1 MGNHGNG
8 PATGA
13 HRAGGLGSRLPL
25 VLTAVAGV
33 VLLGLGVLLGLVLGR
48 TSGGGVAAP
57 VAAVAPGS
65 TSTTRTVDAA
75 TDGSPTLMGEVV
87 RVDTGDEV
95 VVRVGTEEVVVA
107 ILGIRAPEMAGPN
120 RTTGECGAAEAL
132 RFADRTLSGQTVT
145 LVPDPTIPAVD
156 EQGRRLA
163 YVVLASQLSYTDAAL
178 SAGVVTADTS
188 RKLWYAPVF
197 AREQAE
203 AVKADRGMWG
213 DPCDA
218 TPGRPLRAG
227 T

>member
-1 MGNHGNG
+1 MDNRGNG

-13 HRAGGLGSRLPL
+13 HRAAGPGSRLPL

-33 VLLGLGVLLGLVLGR
+33 LLLGLGVLLGLFLGR
-48 TSGGGVAAP
+48 TSGGAVAAP
-57 VAAVAPGS
+57 VAAVAPGTS
-65 TSTTRTVDAA
+65 TSARAVDAA
-75 TDGSPTLMGEVV
+75 MVGSPTVMGEVV

-107 ILGIRAPEMAGPN
+107 ILGVSAPKMAGPS

-156 EQGRRLA
+156 ERGRRLA
-163 YVVLASQLSYTDAAL
+163 YVVLPSQLSYTDAAI
-178 SAGVVTADTS
+178 SGGFVTADTS

-197 AREQAE
+197 AREQTE
-203 AVKADRGMWG
+203 AAKADRGIWG
-213 DPCDA
+213 SPCDA